1 MKYIVYCFLLVCL
14 PVFASSQDL
23 TGLWKG
29 TMFNDSTRQT
39 LEYEIIIS
47 KEKGKY
53 SGFSHTWFMI
63 NEMKYYGIKK
73 IKIKIAEDG
82 KIVML
87 DEELLQNNYP
97 IYPHKNVRQLNI
109 LDLTKPGDE
118 MELQGIFVTNHTKQ
132 YKELTG
138 HINIKKVSALTQSD
152 LLKHFEKVNNENS
165 LTILK

>member
-1 MKYIVYCFLLVCL
+1 VLLVCL
-14 PVFASSQDL
+14 PFFAFSQDIV
-23 TGLWKG
+23 GLWKG

-39 LEYEIIIS
+39 LEYEIVIS

-53 SGFSHTWFMI
+53 SGYSHTWFMI
-63 NEMKYYGIKK
+63 DAMKYYGIKK
-73 IKIKIAEDG
+73 LKIKIAEDG

-97 IYPHKNVRQLNI
+97 MNPHKNVRQLNI
-109 LDLTKPGDE
+109 LDLTNPKGE
-118 MELQGIFVTNHTKQ
+118 MELQGIFVTNHTKK

-152 LLKHFEKVNNENS
+152 LLKHFEKVNGENS